1 MIAGI
6 QGLTV
11 RGNFNE
17 ESATGKNY
25 VVFSAV
31 YNIYLLGSKFVEGS
45 FAQLIKQRVPS
56 SSIEVCLQKVIERS
70 HVLFFGEE
78 NMVRNVL
85 HNLTHKRQASFH
97 ALRRL

>member
-17 ESATGKNY
+17 ESATDKIMMLY
-25 VVFSAV
+25 F
-31 YNIYLLGSKFVEGS
+31 LLFKASTTWIKIRGRV

-56 SSIEVCLQKVIERS
+56 SSIEVCLQKVIERP

-78 NMVRNVL
+78 NMVRYVL
-85 HNLTHKRQASFH
+85 HNLTHKRQPSFH